1 MWDAV
6 TDRAGITIAI
16 PNWNHELVLARAIAP
31 ALRAVDLLRRNGVPA
46 EVLVIDDGSR
56 DGSVTLLR
64 QLEALHFADGLR
76 VLALDRNVGLARI
89 RNRALAECSY
99 RHVLY
104 LDADNELV
112 PDNLSVFYRAITRTG
127 AAAVYGTLLKSDTR
141 GFSVM
146 SNESFQFRLFEN
158 NYIDAFALFDTA
170 QLRDLGG
177 YADDDRVR
185 TREDWELLAHL
196 ACNGREVL
204 FVPVILGY
212 YHDTPGS
219 MIKAAS
225 RRHRT
230 QAAYI
235 KRVFN
240 QLDIRADLPL
250 NTLHKRYH
258 PDVGY
263 F

>member
-1 MWDAV
+1 MRGAV
-6 TDRAGITIAI
+6 ADKAGVTIAV

-31 ALRAVDLLRRNGVPA
+31 ALRAVADLAAEGVPA

-64 QLEALHFADGLR
+64 QLEALHYPDGLR
-76 VLALDRNVGLARI
+76 VLALRHNSGLARA
-89 RNRALAECSY
+89 RNRALAECAY

-112 PDNLSVFYRAITRTG
+112 PGNVSLFYRAAVRTG
-127 AAAVYGTLLKSDTR
+127 AAAVYGTLLRNDAR
-141 GFSVM
+141 GLSAM
-146 SNESFQFRLFEN
+146 SNESIQFRLFEN
-158 NYIDAFALFDTA
+158 NYVDAFALFDA
-170 QLRDLGG
+170 DQLRDLGG

-196 ACNGREVL
+196 ACNGREVV
-204 FVPVILGY
+204 FVPVVLGY

-219 MIKAAS
+219 MIKDS
-225 RRHRT
+225 LRRHKA
-230 QAAYI
+230 QAAHV

-240 QLDIRADLPL
+240 QLDVRSGLPL